1 MKGKIVFSKHESE
14 MIIALIKEKLKSDT
28 VKQKGIRAKIRKL
41 GFYASDFGLRDGYTV
56 DDFIRAVKLVEEG
69 SPTAISKPILKNTTN
84 KSNRPRGLSDE
95 AYIIDLCDEILGIK
109 ASRQHYFDFLTGD
122 TGRKLPVDAF
132 YERLNLVVEYCEK
145 QHTEA
150 VGFFDKRITASG
162 ISRGEQRKK
171 YDERRRVLLPQNNIV
186 LIEFDYSEFGHN
198 RSKRLLRNIENDQ
211 IIIKSKLSQFI

>member
-171 YDERRRVLLPQNNIV
+171 YDERRRVLLPTKQ
-186 LIEFDYSEFGHN
+186 Y
-198 RSKRLLRNIENDQ
+198 RTY
-211 IIIKSKLSQFI
+211 